1 MRDVHLSIA
10 TTAAIGLVAGF
21 VAGVA
26 HFALLAWNAQLFVDG
41 SIGKAV
47 ALQLARVA
55 LATLVLILLAR
66 LSLFALLAGAVGFLP
81 ARALMVWRFGGL
93 R

>member
-1 MRDVHLSIA
+1 MRDMQLSIA
-10 TTAAIGLVAGF
+10 GAAAIGLVAGF

-26 HFALLAWNAQLFVDG
+26 HFALLSWNAQLFVDG
-41 SIGKAV
+41 ATGKAA
-47 ALQLARVA
+47 ALQFARVA

-66 LSLFALLAGAVGFLP
+66 LSLYALLAGAVGFLL
-81 ARALMVWRFGGL
+81 ARALTVSRFGGL